1 MEFTG
6 FDQNKLSEMIKLA
19 SSNVNK
25 FSGKGVSVGGSE
37 SKRKEYN
44 TDMTNIP
51 NEPPDND
58 DCYHINLSLIMMNL
72 KEDFLVIILLVK

>member
-1 MEFTG
+1 
-6 FDQNKLSEMIKLA
+6 MIKLA

-25 FSGKGVSVGGSE
+25 FSGKGFSVGGSE